1 MTNPSKQIDIMY
13 FDAAS
18 GHRSAAF
25 ALQKVLQVQRP
36 DWQIR
41 CINVVDIFDHHPCF
55 GWIVRTGIDRFN
67 RQLQRDRVFDLK
79 GQINLS
85 LLFHNLLSEPDLNL
99 ISQFWQPSAPDAV
112 VSVTPMY
119 NPALYRAA
127 RMVNPQV
134 ECVTIPV
141 DFEEAKPRYWF
152 TPKVAQHYFNGTD
165 RLIAQAKS
173 AGVADCFNHQI
184 SGMMIDP
191 QCYSIPEI
199 DRPQELH
206 QLGLNPDLPTGIVS
220 FGGQGCLHSLDIAK
234 QIANA
239 QLPVNMIYLCGRNQ
253 TVFNQLDQL
262 PTPYPKAVFGY
273 LKETPI
279 HYLHLADF
287 AIGKP
292 GSMTITEALITD
304 TPLIIF
310 KSRGMSPV
318 QQGNECWVLEN
329 QVGIMIKDSHQV
341 VKAITDLLSTP
352 HYAENAQKQYHHAV
366 FEVADR
372 LCELIDQSTQLS
384 STLEQPCKQNPV
396 SQL

>member
-1 MTNPSKQIDIMY
+1 MTSSSKQIDILY

-18 GHRSAAF
+18 GHRSVAF
-25 ALQKVLQVQRP
+25 ALQKVLQVQQP

-41 CINVVDIFDHHPCF
+41 CINAVDIFDHHPRF

-67 RQLQRDRVFDLK
+67 RQLQHDRVFDLK

-85 LLFHNLLSEPDLNL
+85 LLFHDLLSDQDLAL
-99 ISQFWQPSAPDAV
+99 ISQFWQRSAPNAV

-119 NPALYRAA
+119 NPALYQAA
-127 RMVNPQV
+127 RLVNPQV

-141 DFEEAKPRYWF
+141 DFEEVKPRYWF
-152 TPKVAQHYFNGTD
+152 TPKVQQHYFNGTD

-173 AGVADCFNHQI
+173 AGIPDRFNHRI
-184 SGMMIDP
+184 SGMVIDP
-191 QCYSIPEI
+191 QCYSIPEF
-199 DRPQELH
+199 DRPQALT

-220 FGGQGCLHSLDIAK
+220 FGGQGCVHSLDIAK

-239 QLPVNMIYLCGRNQ
+239 NLSVNTIYLCGRNQ
-253 TVFNQLDQL
+253 AVFEQLNQL
-262 PTPYPKAVFGY
+262 PTPYPKALLGY

-292 GSMTITEALITD
+292 GSMTITEALITG

-318 QQGNECWVLEN
+318 QCGNEQWVLEN
-329 QVGIMIKDSHQV
+329 QVGIMVKNSHQI

-352 HYAENAQKQYHHAV
+352 HYADNAKNQYHHAV

-372 LCELIDQSTQLS
+372 LCELIDESTQPSLN
-384 STLEQPCKQNPV
+384 LEKSCCNN
-396 SQL
+396 

>member
-1 MTNPSKQIDIMY
+1 VTNSSKQIDILY

-25 ALQKVLQVQRP
+25 ALQKVLQVQQP

-41 CINVVDIFDHHPCF
+41 CVNVVDIFDHHPRF

-85 LLFHNLLSEPDLNL
+85 LLFHDLLSDQDLNL
-99 ISQFWQPSAPDAV
+99 ISQFWQRSAPDAI

-127 RMVNPQV
+127 RMANPQV

-152 TPKVAQHYFNGTD
+152 TPKVQQHYFNGTD

-173 AGVADCFNHQI
+173 AGVSDCFNHRV
-184 SGMMIDP
+184 SGMVVDP
-191 QCYSIPEI
+191 QCYSIPEL
-199 DRPQELH
+199 DRPQALT

-220 FGGQGCLHSLDIAK
+220 FGGQGCVHSLNIAK

-239 QLPVNMIYLCGRNQ
+239 NVPVNMIYLCGRNQ
-253 TVFNQLDQL
+253 AVFEQLNQLS
-262 PTPYPKAVFGY
+262 TPYPKAVLGY

-292 GSMTITEALITD
+292 GSMTITEALITG

-310 KSRGMSPV
+310 KSRGMSSV
-318 QQGNECWVLEN
+318 QRGNEQWVLET
-329 QVGIMIKDSHQV
+329 QVGIM
-341 VKAITDLLSTP
+341 VKQSYHIVEAITDLLSTP
-352 HYAENAQKQYHHAV
+352 HYSDNARNQYHHAV
-366 FEVADR
+366 FEVANQI
-372 LCELIDQSTQLS
+372 CNLIKCNSFTSLVEES
-384 STLEQPCKQNPV
+384 LYG
-396 SQL
+396 